1 MSWMQKLYETYA
13 PLSRLP
19 APPENSGKG
28 KIGRLVPEGHSTA
41 QTHIEIVLDGEG
53 NFASAKVIDKED
65 ATTVIPCTEA
75 SATRSGTSPVP
86 HPLCDALQ
94 YVAADFRKYG
104 GVVTS
109 GFTKEDDQPHKDYME
124 QLRAWVAVSPHP
136 KTSSILKYL
145 KKGTVIEDLARQ
157 RVLPLDAAGKIASV
171 KTPET
176 AAYQIWAVLPTGQSA
191 DKAVVRWRVEIKE
204 ERASGVWEDQTLLE
218 DWSAYYLTLIKTRG
232 LCMVNGDDVPL
243 ASLHPAKLRNA
254 GDKAKL
260 ISSNDSSGFTY
271 RGRFTE
277 AEQACGVGYEISHKA
292 HSALRQLIARQG
304 YHNDSQVFVSWAVSG
319 KSTPPP
325 LEESPDWWD
334 VPVELSEGAAA
345 PTGPDHTRDVG
356 ETFALRLNKYI
367 AGYAAK
373 LDPTECIVVMGL
385 DSATPGR
392 MSIIYYRELL
402 GSEFLERLRNWH
414 AEMAWPQRVSAKQQE
429 QGKKQGQPAEPWRAC
444 APTPRAIAEAAYG
457 RRLDAKLKKATV
469 ERLVPCIIDGRA
481 LPADLVES
489 CIRRAANRPGFKEYW
504 EWEQT
509 LGVACAMYKGR
520 HARHP
525 EAEQRRVYDMD
536 LESERTTRDYL
547 YGRLLAVAEHIEE
560 IALYVAGEDRPTTA
574 ARLMQRFA
582 DHPCSTWRSI
592 ELALQPYMQRLQA
605 VRGGFLHNMRALLDD
620 IIHAFQD
627 DDFAST
633 RPLSGEFLL
642 GYHCQ
647 RRALKLAAADKKN
660 EKNENQT
667 EGAEE

>member
-13 PLSRLP
+13 PLSRP
-19 APPENSGKG
+19 QAMTGGGGGKRKG
-28 KIGRLVPEGHSTA
+28 FLVPGSHSTA
-41 QTHIEIVLDGEG
+41 QTHIEIVLDAEG
-53 NFASAKVIDKED
+53 NFASAKVIDKDD
-65 ATTVIPCTEA
+65 ATTLIPCTEA
-75 SATRSGTSPVP
+75 SATRSGARPVP

-109 GFTKEDDQPHKDYME
+109 GFAKEDDQPHKTYME
-124 QLRAWVAVSPHP
+124 QLRAWVAASPRP
-136 KTSSILKYL
+136 KTKVILKYL
-145 KKGTVIEDLARQ
+145 EGGTVIADLVRQ
-157 RVLPLDAAGKIASV
+157 HVLPLDAEGKIASA

-176 AAYQIWAVLPTGQSA
+176 AAYPIWAVLPAGQSA
-191 DKAVVRWRVEIKE
+191 DKAVVRWRVEIPGDL
-204 ERASGVWEDQTLLE
+204 ATGVWEDQTLLN
-218 DWSAYYLTLIKTRG
+218 DWSAYYPTTIERKG
-232 LCMVNGDDVPL
+232 LCMVNGDEVSL
-243 ASLHPAKLRNA
+243 ASLHPAKLRHA

-304 YHNDSQVFVSWAVSG
+304 YRNDTQVFVSWAVSG
-319 KSTPPP
+319 KPTPPP
-325 LEESPDWWD
+325 LEESSDWLD
-334 VPVELSEGAAA
+334 VPVELSEGDAA
-345 PTGPDHTRDVG
+345 PAGPDHTRDVG

-367 AGYAAK
+367 AGYAVK
-373 LDPTECIVVMGL
+373 LDLTECIVVMGL

-402 GSEFLERLRNWH
+402 GSEFLERLKNWH

-444 APTPRAIAEAAYG
+444 APTPKAIAEAAYG

-481 LPADLVES
+481 LPTDLVES
-489 CIRRAANRPGFKEYW
+489 CVRRAANRPGFKEHW
-504 EWEQT
+504 EWEQA

-536 LESERTTRDYL
+536 LESKRISRDYL

-560 IALYVAGEDRPTTA
+560 IALYVGGEDRPTTA

-582 DHPCSTWRSI
+582 DHPCSTWRNI

-620 IIHAFQD
+620 IIEAFQG
-627 DDFAST
+627 DDFSSVQ
-633 RPLSGEFLL
+633 PLSGEFLL

-647 RRALKLAAADKKN
+647 RRALKLAAADR
-660 EKNENQT
+660 KNENQT
-667 EGAEE
+667 EGAE